1 MVKVFAALD
10 DHKRLAGHMSKPSL
24 MMAGTT
30 MTIETDPLEGKAVGS
45 EIRLRGRVLGIPIF
59 VVERV
64 VEYTAP
70 FRKVWQT
77 TTEPRLLVIGSY
89 RMGFELMPQAQATV
103 LRLWID
109 YALPSVFFPR
119 LIGEFWLAFTRNGV
133 WTKWSG
139 MQRMGFDAYWCALM
153 SLRKVSPQ
161 KPCVRADIFVMPAS

>member
-1 MVKVFAALD
+1 
-10 DHKRLAGHMSKPSL
+10 
-24 MMAGTT
+24 

-133 WTKWSG
+133 
-139 MQRMGFDAYWCALM
+139 
-153 SLRKVSPQ
+153 
-161 KPCVRADIFVMPAS
+161 

>member
-1 MVKVFAALD
+1 MDFPFHREASATVASPAVKVFAALD

-30 MTIETDPLEGKAVGS
+30 MAIETDQLEGKAVGS

-103 LRLWID
+103 LRVWID

-119 LIGEFWLAFTRNGV
+119 LIGRILAGFYAQWCVNQMVRDAANG
-133 WTKWSG
+133 G
-139 MQRMGFDAYWCALM
+139 
-153 SLRKVSPQ
+153 
-161 KPCVRADIFVMPAS
+161 